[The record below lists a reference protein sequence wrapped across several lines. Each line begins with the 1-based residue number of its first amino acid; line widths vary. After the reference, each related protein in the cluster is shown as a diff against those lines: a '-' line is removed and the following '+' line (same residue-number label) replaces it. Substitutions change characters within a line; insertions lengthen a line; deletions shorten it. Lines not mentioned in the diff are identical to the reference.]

1 MVSKNGNPSNM
12 YVKNAVTREDI
23 VKAYDVHFTTF
34 TISDTTPLEF
44 HVYRADYT
52 SVDDIKSAQVEIG
65 AAMTAYEPYQ
75 GDTFAP
81 DFGQTVYG
89 GTLDWNRGV
98 LVADRAMITLTGN
111 EGWGASSINANAYYI
126 NQASDPAPVT
136 NVYVGS
142 FYEEYFHACSHYR
155 ADVYRDQMPD
165 AVCEIYGGSGGA
177 AIMIKDDSR
186 TTPDAWKAY
195 LAAQY
200 AAGTPV
206 QVAYRLATPTT
217 IQLTPQQ
224 ITALAG
230 LNTVWTDLDSDYA
243 EFGHESLA
251 GLGAA
256 SEYDLEALA
265 GRVTTAE
272 QKITADAIVSTVT
285 ASETYKTLASTV
297 STAKSTADTAKTNAA
312 AAQSTANAAQSTADT
327 AKTNA
332 AAAQSTADTAKTNA
346 AAAQSAANTAKS
358 TADAAKS
365 SAGTNA
371 ANITALTTRVTTAES
386 QITQK
391 ADSIELSVL
400 RTEVE
405 GIEIGGTNLAAAADI
420 VGVNGNYVQYN
431 NLIYYR
437 STGCDSW
444 QRMKAGDEYTVSF
457 DVSADSTLTTAY
469 VGENVFGYANLTLT
483 PGARNHFTAVFKGS
497 SATDLGVLKANQ
509 SGLIRISGIKVEI
522 GNKPTD
528 WSPAPEDPAKS
539 LVTGTTVTITD
550 EEFSVQTK
558 QAAFSII
565 DDSTGEAQEKLRI
578 DEDGLTSEEATFG
591 TVHSDSVVLTQ
602 GAVNFTPAN
611 AGELQA
617 ILDGLSNRFL
627 LDTVTINAVNVS
639 GGEFSVSGVYGNGM
653 LSISNGTFNS
663 LTVTHCRVMTALY
676 STVFSTSGTAVSA
689 VMSRMYL
696 RGCAINAA
704 RGVFLDRN
712 ADVILRDCT
721 GTCTTLA
728 DVTFSSALRIMG
740 GSVPYGVPGEVTG
753 EVYSPL
759 DFAAAP
765 SAPSVETV
773 QSAALSATTTKTW
786 NGSWLSGNALYQGK
800 TGSDGQLRRG
810 CMWFDTS
817 AISGK
822 TIVSATLKLR
832 RVDGIGGGGSVA
844 VGIYG
849 TTAAS
854 ASGTP
859 AVGTKYASVSLANGA
874 EKTVDVTA
882 AAQALANGSIK
893 GLMVYDTQTGT
904 FSSKTYT
911 YGYCKLYGSG
921 DSAKPVLN
929 VVYR

>member
-1 MVSKNGNPSNM
+1 M
-12 YVKNAVTREDI
+12 
-23 VKAYDVHFTTF
+23 
-34 TISDTTPLEF
+34 
-44 HVYRADYT
+44 
-52 SVDDIKSAQVEIG
+52 
-65 AAMTAYEPYQ
+65 
-75 GDTFAP
+75 
-81 DFGQTVYG
+81 
-89 GTLDWNRGV
+89 
-98 LVADRAMITLTGN
+98 
-111 EGWGASSINANAYYI
+111 
-126 NQASDPAPVT
+126 
-136 NVYVGS
+136 
-142 FYEEYFHACSHYR
+142 
-155 ADVYRDQMPD
+155 
-165 AVCEIYGGSGGA
+165 
-177 AIMIKDDSR
+177 
-186 TTPDAWKAY
+186 
-195 LAAQY
+195 
-200 AAGTPV
+200 
-206 QVAYRLATPTT
+206 
-217 IQLTPQQ
+217 
-224 ITALAG
+224 
-230 LNTVWTDLDSDYA
+230 
-243 EFGHESLA
+243 
-251 GLGAA
+251 
-256 SEYDLEALA
+256 
-265 GRVTTAE
+265 
-272 QKITADAIVSTVT
+272 
-285 ASETYKTLASTV
+285 
-297 STAKSTADTAKTNAA
+297 
-312 AAQSTANAAQSTADT
+312 
-327 AKTNA
+327 
-332 AAAQSTADTAKTNA
+332 
-346 AAAQSAANTAKS
+346 
-358 TADAAKS
+358 
-365 SAGTNA
+365 
-371 ANITALTTRVTTAES
+371 
-386 QITQK
+386 
-391 ADSIELSVL
+391 
-400 RTEVE
+400 
-405 GIEIGGTNLAAAADI
+405 
-420 VGVNGNYVQYN
+420 
-431 NLIYYR
+431 
-437 STGCDSW
+437 
-444 QRMKAGDEYTVSF
+444 
-457 DVSADSTLTTAY
+457 
-469 VGENVFGYANLTLT
+469 
-483 PGARNHFTAVFKGS
+483 
-497 SATDLGVLKANQ
+497 
-509 SGLIRISGIKVEI
+509 EI

-653 LSISNGTFNS
+653 LSISNGTFNG